1 MSVRYSGE
9 WKIFH
14 YSAPEAV
21 QHGCFI
27 KSCFDVETP
36 QERNCNGVS
45 FLPELIKMLAMT
57 IICKIFSINLH
68 QIFAET

>member
-14 YSAPEAV
+14 YAAPEAV

-45 FLPELIKMLAMT
+45 FLTGTHQDVGNEDNMQNIFYKFT
-57 IICKIFSINLH
+57 SNIC
-68 QIFAET
+68 